1 MLVACVAGVV
11 HRVNRVVS
19 VRPVSSRYVGEVGDV
34 VVELN
39 GAPVADMGALI
50 VDARMLE
57 PGDEASLRVW
67 RSEKLMLLTVKV
79 GELD

>member
-1 MLVACVAGVV
+1 
-11 HRVNRVVS
+11 
-19 VRPVSSRYVGEVGDV
+19 
-34 VVELN
+34 
-39 GAPVADMGALI
+39 LI

-67 RSEKLMLLTVKV
+67 RGEKLMLVSVKV

>member
-1 MLVACVAGVV
+1 MLVQSVDSAG
-11 HRVNRVVS
+11 
-19 VRPVSSRYVGEVGDV
+19 PAATAGLQVGDV
-34 VVELN
+34 VVDLN

>member
-1 MLVACVAGVV
+1 MLNQIFYHQAT
-11 HRVNRVVS
+11 
-19 VRPVSSRYVGEVGDV
+19 
-34 VVELN
+34 L
-39 GAPVADMGALI
+39 PVADMGALI

-67 RSEKLMLLTVKV
+67 RSQKLMLLTVKV